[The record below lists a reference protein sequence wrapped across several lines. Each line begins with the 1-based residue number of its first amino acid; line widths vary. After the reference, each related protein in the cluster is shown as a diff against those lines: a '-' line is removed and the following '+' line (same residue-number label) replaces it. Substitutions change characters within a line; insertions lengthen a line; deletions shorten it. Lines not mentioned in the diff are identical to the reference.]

1 VAFRPVEHLYFQQV
15 IDQESGNPL
24 GSFGMGL
31 AQYFRVQ
38 RSASANRRSSEMSNC
53 FMKRSL
59 RYLGLAMA
67 GMILL
72 AGVASADQIFTT
84 ATGAINP
91 LTGTPVSG
99 TADFNLTGTT
109 LTLTLSNTITGIGSA
124 GQLLTGLT
132 FTLSDGSGVS
142 LSSQT
147 GDLVQVNSDKTFT
160 DLGTGALG
168 WGFGSPGTNTFEV
181 CMICTGGVSSGV
193 TPAEGIL
200 GPVSGD
206 GKYDSANN
214 SITGNG
220 PHNPFVNGTGT
231 YDFTVPTGVTVSD
244 VSFQFGTTPGGT
256 ISAPEPSSLLLLGFG
271 LLGLALLTVRR
282 SLTV

>member
-1 VAFRPVEHLYFQQV
+1 
-15 IDQESGNPL
+15 
-24 GSFGMGL
+24 
-31 AQYFRVQ
+31 
-38 RSASANRRSSEMSNC
+38 
-53 FMKRSL
+53 MKRSL

-67 GMILL
+67 GMLL
-72 AGVASADQIFTT
+72 FAGVASADQIFTT
-84 ATGAINP
+84 NTGAINP

-142 LSSQT
+142 FSSQT
-147 GDLVQVNSDKTFT
+147 GDLVHVNSDKTFT
-160 DLGTGALG
+160 DLGTGPLG
-168 WGFGSPGTNTFEV
+168 WGFGSTGTNRFEV
-181 CMICTGGVSSGV
+181 CMICTGGVSAGV

-244 VSFQFGTTPGGT
+244 VSFQFGTTPGGAV
-256 ISAPEPSSLLLLGFG
+256 SAPEPSSVLLLGFG
-271 LLGLALLTVRR
+271 LLGLALLTARR